1 MPYCPECGSEVEKDS
16 KFCRNCGA
24 SLTEGA
30 GNNKN
35 EPTEGGS
42 IGSTSLDLS
51 ENVEAALSYLLLWLS
66 GILFLVLEKK
76 NKFVKFHAMQSVIT
90 FLPLTIISWF
100 LSIFGGAFWFG
111 GIGWGFFAMI
121 GWLFWLLTLILW
133 LILLIKAY
141 SGEYYKLPIA
151 GDIAER
157 ESEKRF

>member
-100 LSIFGGAFWFG
+100 LSIF
-111 GIGWGFFAMI
+111 
-121 GWLFWLLTLILW
+121 T
-133 LILLIKAY
+133 
-141 SGEYYKLPIA
+141 
-151 GDIAER
+151 
-157 ESEKRF
+157 